1 VRVEALAQA
10 GGLVA
15 AVGLGLVLVAS
26 GRWQRLAGLAA
37 FGLGMA
43 LFVPL
48 LAPALERT
56 TWALAAVAGLAVA
69 GSLAVVFRR
78 WPWAVAVLALLAVP
92 ARIPVT
98 VGGTSAKLLLPL
110 YAVIAG
116 AALALAWG
124 VWRDER
130 SARELGPLT
139 WPAAVLAL
147 WFALS
152 ALWVDDVS
160 AAAVT
165 LFFFVLPFTLLAL
178 VIARLP
184 WRDRA
189 AGRLYGLLMAMALL
203 FAGIGIW
210 QWVAE
215 DVFWNEKVIAS
226 NAFRSFHR
234 VNSVFW
240 DPSMYGRFLVVA
252 ILGSLVLVL
261 LGRRRWDVALGLAT
275 LALWVGLLFSFSQSS
290 FLALLVGLTLAA
302 ALVWRRRAVVA
313 AVALCAAVAVSVGVA
328 SPGRLDRAT
337 SGRFDLVVTGIEI
350 AAEHPLLGVGVGGFQ
365 QAYDERVGP
374 DGRSSLDAS
383 HTTPVT
389 VAAETGLVGLA
400 LFAWLVATA
409 FVGVFRAGAAAR
421 SVPDRARLV
430 AGVCLAAVFTHSLFY
445 NAFFEDPLTWE
456 LLALG
461 VLATRA
467 SAASEQ
473 PAGPAVAGS

>member
-1 VRVEALAQA
+1 VTAEALAQA
-10 GGLVA
+10 GGLA
-15 AVGLGLVLVAS
+15 ATLGLGVLLVVP

-37 FGLGMA
+37 FGAGMA
-43 LFVPL
+43 LFLPL
-48 LAPALERT
+48 LAPPLERA
-56 TWALAAVAGLAVA
+56 TWAGAAVAGLAVST
-69 GSLAVVFRR
+69 SLAVLFRR
-78 WPWAVAVLALLAVP
+78 WPWAVAALALLAVP

-98 VGGTSAKLLLPL
+98 VGDTSAKLLLPL

-116 AALALAWG
+116 AAVALAWSL
-124 VWRDER
+124 WHDEPHPP
-130 SARELGPLT
+130 RELGPLS
-139 WPAAVLAL
+139 WPAALLAV
-147 WFALS
+147 WFAVS
-152 ALWVDDVS
+152 ALWVDDVG

-165 LFFFVLPFTLLAL
+165 LFFFILPFTLLAL

-261 LGRRRWDVALGLAT
+261 LGRRRWDVAIGVTT

-365 QAYDERVGP
+365 QAYDERAGP
-374 DGRSSLDAS
+374 ADSSSLDAS

-389 VAAETGLVGLA
+389 VVAETGLVGLA
-400 LFAWLVATA
+400 LFAWLVAAA
-409 FVGVFRAGAAAR
+409 FAGVFRPGTASGRVAD
-421 SVPDRARLV
+421 SARLV

-467 SAASEQ
+467 SAASEP
-473 PAGPAVAGS
+473 PAGKAVGP